1 MPVQPPPPAPVYSS
15 PAPSLFPASTSQT
28 KQCAACGIAAPNM
41 KFSPS
46 CGAPTK
52 ASSPNA
58 AVSSTATASREC
70 TQCRATLAPNAK
82 FCPSCGTSTAR
93 SSSRASPGKMAS
105 SSLSHMAKAAAARTY
120 AAPTPQTTAAAVAA
134 APSVLAMAS
143 KFQANQPP
151 VFQAGSSSALASVS
165 SECSQC
171 RATLA
176 PKAKFCP
183 SCGTSTAQ
191 MPPRTSQAKAAASAS
206 ISDLTK
212 SASKMTVAPTP
223 QTTTMVVAGAPSALA
238 MASNLHAAAPPAFFS
253 SGSAAPPSRSTGQST
268 QQRPPFVP
276 PTFVP
281 PEHGT
286 NHVYTMTQTVT
297 RSVTYNA

>member
-1 MPVQPPPPAPVYSS
+1 
-15 PAPSLFPASTSQT
+15 
-28 KQCAACGIAAPNM
+28 
-41 KFSPS
+41 
-46 CGAPTK
+46 
-52 ASSPNA
+52 
-58 AVSSTATASREC
+58 
-70 TQCRATLAPNAK
+70 
-82 FCPSCGTSTAR
+82 
-93 SSSRASPGKMAS
+93 
-105 SSLSHMAKAAAARTY
+105 MAKAAAARTY

-134 APSVLAMAS
+134 APSVLALAS

-171 RATLA
+171 RTTLA

-212 SASKMTVAPTP
+212 AASKMTVAPTP
-223 QTTTMVVAGAPSALA
+223 QTTTMVVAGAPS
-238 MASNLHAAAPPAFFS
+238 ASNLHAAAPPAFFS